1 MRMPAYYRNLP
12 VARKLQWASMVVGLT
27 AMLLASAYLLVDDQ
41 IQDREGMRHDLEVL
55 ANIFSANST
64 AALTFS
70 DAEAATELLATL
82 DAKQHITDAY
92 LYTADGKPF
101 ASYHRTAGPAGGT
114 LPPLQADG
122 IRFDT
127 QRVTVIK
134 SILNGKQKIGSVIL
148 VSDLGE
154 LQEQLQHFL
163 WMVFALIVGA
173 SLIATALSSRLQRP
187 ILEPIAHLAAVARL
201 VSAGKNYGARAVK
214 QSDDDLGQ
222 LTDTFNQMLEEI
234 QHRDEELL
242 QNRHRLEQTV
252 AARTEELVK
261 SNAQLLVAKDKAE
274 AASRAKS
281 EFLANMSHEIRTPM
295 NGVMGMT
302 ELVLDSDLN
311 TEQRDYLNTVKSSAD
326 SMLAVINDILDFS
339 KIEAGRLELDPVT
352 FNLRDLVEE
361 TARGLALRAHEK
373 GLELICDV
381 LQEVPE
387 YVVGDI
393 TRVRQILLNLLGNA
407 IKFTRQGEVE
417 LEVTLESEDAAQLRL
432 HFSVRDTGIGIP
444 QEKQKMIF
452 DAFSQADGSTTR
464 KFGGTGLGL
473 TICARLVEAM
483 QGEIWVES
491 TPAKG
496 SCFHFTAQFG
506 VSSDESRPLSDLS
519 GAIRLAGVR
528 LVVVDDNLTNRRIL
542 TDMLYGWGMLP
553 APAGSGP
560 EALAHLR
567 RGVQRAQPFSLVLT
581 DVHMPDMDGFEL
593 AARIHE
599 SSELTN
605 TVILMLTSGDRGDDI
620 ARCRQ
625 LGISTYLTKPV
636 RRAELRAAIISA
648 IAGKSPRVHA
658 ATADT
663 ETSAQEVKAGS
674 SIQILLTEDN
684 LINQRVALRI
694 LEKAGHRVAIAQN
707 GREALRL
714 LSEQPFDLVL
724 MDVQMPEMDG
734 FEATALIRALEKRT
748 GHHIPI
754 IAMTAHAMAGD
765 RERCLAAGMDGYIS
779 KPVTASALLEQVKRF
794 GETVSFE
801 AIPVP

>member
-1 MRMPAYYRNLP
+1 MKLPAYYRNLP
-12 VARKLQWASMVVGLT
+12 VAQKLQWASMIVGIS
-27 AMLLASAYLLVDDQ
+27 AMLAASGSLLIDEQMVG
-41 IQDREGMRHDLEVL
+41 REALRRDLGVL
-55 ANIFSANST
+55 ADIFSANST

-70 DAEAATELLATL
+70 DTQAARELLATL
-82 DAKQHITDAY
+82 HLNQHITAAF
-92 LYTADGKPF
+92 LYSADGKLF
-101 ASYHRTAGPAGGT
+101 ATYRREPGLAAGAPASQGDRSWVDPHG
-114 LPPLQADG
+114 
-122 IRFDT
+122 
-127 QRVTVIK
+127 VHVSK
-134 SILNGKQKIGSVIL
+134 SILTGAQKIGTVML
-148 VSDLGE
+148 ESDLGE
-154 LQEQLQHFL
+154 LDDKLQHFL
-163 WMVFALIVGA
+163 WMVLLIIIGA
-173 SLIATALSSRLQRP
+173 SLMAVVLSSRLQRP
-187 ILEPIAHLAAVARL
+187 ILEPIAHLSAVARL

-222 LTDTFNQMLEEI
+222 LTDTFNEMLGEI
-234 QHRDEELL
+234 QHRDQELL
-242 QNRHRLEQTV
+242 QNRYQLEQTV

-261 SNAQLLVAKDKAE
+261 SNALLLVAKEKAE

-302 ELVLDSDLN
+302 ELVLDTDLN
-311 TEQRDYLNTVKSSAD
+311 DEQRDYLNTVKSSAD

-339 KIEAGRLELDPVT
+339 KIEAGRLELDPVS
-352 FNLRDLVEE
+352 FNLRDLIED

-381 LQEVPE
+381 FPEVPE
-387 YVVGDI
+387 YVLGDI
-393 TRVRQILLNLLGNA
+393 TRIRQILVNLLGNA

-417 LEVTLESEDAAQLRL
+417 LEVTLESQDAAQLRL
-432 HFSVRDTGIGIP
+432 QFSVRDTGIGIP
-444 QEKQKMIF
+444 LEKQKMIF

-464 KFGGTGLGL
+464 QFGGTGLGL
-473 TICARLVEAM
+473 TISARLVEAM

-496 SCFHFTAQFG
+496 SCFRFTALLG
-506 VSSDESRPLSDLS
+506 VSNDESRPLSNLA
-519 GAIRLAGVR
+519 GAVQLAGVR

-553 APAGSGP
+553 APAASGP

-567 RGVQRAQPFSLVLT
+567 RGVQRGQPFSLVLT

-593 AARIHE
+593 AARIQE
-599 SSELTN
+599 SSELTK

-620 ARCRQ
+620 ARCKL

-648 IAGKSPRVHA
+648 LAGQRPRAHA
-658 ATADT
+658 ATSDAG
-663 ETSAQEVKAGS
+663 TSAQEVKAGS
-674 SIQILLTEDN
+674 SLRILLTEDN
-684 LINQRVALRI
+684 LVNQRVALRI
-694 LEKAGHRVAIAQN
+694 LEKAGHRVAIAEN
-707 GREALRL
+707 GRLALRL
-714 LSEQPFDLVL
+714 LSEQPFDLIL

-734 FEATALIRALEKRT
+734 FEATALIRALEKGKGR
-748 GHHIPI
+748 HIPI

-779 KPVTASALLEQVKRF
+779 KPVTASALLELVTRF
-794 GETVSFE
+794 GETSSVE
-801 AIPVP
+801 TVPVP

>member
-1 MRMPAYYRNLP
+1 MLVASGSLLIDEQIVGRDAMRR
-12 VARKLQWASMVVGLT
+12 
-27 AMLLASAYLLVDDQ
+27 
-41 IQDREGMRHDLEVL
+41 DLGVL
-55 ANIFSANST
+55 ADIFSANST

-70 DAEAATELLATL
+70 GSQAAGELLATL
-82 DAKQHITDAY
+82 HLNQHITAAFIY
-92 LYTADGKPF
+92 SADGKPI
-101 ASYHRTAGPAGGT
+101 AIYRREPGLAAVVPTSQGDRSWIDPHG
-114 LPPLQADG
+114 
-122 IRFDT
+122 
-127 QRVTVIK
+127 VHVSK
-134 SILNGKQKIGSVIL
+134 SILNGNQKLGTVML
-148 VSDLGE
+148 ESDLGE
-154 LQEQLQHFL
+154 LDGKLQHFL
-163 WMVFALIVGA
+163 WMVLLIVIGA
-173 SLIATALSSRLQRP
+173 SLLAVVLSSRLQRP

-214 QSDDDLGQ
+214 QSDDDLGE

-242 QNRHRLEQTV
+242 QNSHQLEQTV

-261 SNAQLLVAKDKAE
+261 SNGQLLVAKEKAE

-302 ELVLDSDLN
+302 ELVLDTDLN
-311 TEQRDYLNTVKSSAD
+311 HEQRDYLNTVKSSAD

-339 KIEAGRLELDPVT
+339 KIEAGRLELDPVS
-352 FNLRDLVEE
+352 FNLRDLIED

-381 LQEVPE
+381 LPEVPE
-387 YVVGDI
+387 YVLGDI
-393 TRVRQILLNLLGNA
+393 TRIRQILVNLLGNA

-417 LEVTLESEDAAQLRL
+417 LEVTLESQDAAQLRL
-432 HFSVRDTGIGIP
+432 QFSVRDTGIGIP
-444 QEKQKMIF
+444 QEKQRIIF

-473 TICARLVEAM
+473 TISARLVEAM

-496 SCFHFTAQFG
+496 SCFRFTALLG
-506 VSSDESRPLSDLS
+506 VSNDQSRPFSDLNA
-519 GAIRLAGVR
+519 AIQLAGVR

-553 APAGSGP
+553 APPASGP

-567 RGVQRAQPFSLVLT
+567 RGVHRGQPFSLVLT

-593 AARIHE
+593 VARIHE

-620 ARCRQ
+620 ARCKQ
-625 LGISTYLTKPV
+625 LGIATYLTKPV
-636 RRAELRAAIISA
+636 RRAELRMAIISA
-648 IAGKSPRVHA
+648 IAGRSPRAHA
-658 ATADT
+658 ATSNT
-663 ETSAQEVKAGS
+663 GTSTQEAKAACS
-674 SIQILLTEDN
+674 LRILLTEDN
-684 LINQRVALRI
+684 IVNQRVALRI
-694 LEKAGHRVAIAQN
+694 LEKAGHRVTIAEN
-707 GREALRL
+707 GRVALSL
-714 LSEQPFDLVL
+714 LGEKPFDLIL

-734 FEATALIRALEKRT
+734 FKATALIRALEKDT
-748 GHHIPI
+748 GRHIPI

-765 RERCLAAGMDGYIS
+765 RERCLAAGMDSYIS
-779 KPVTASALLEQVKRF
+779 KPVTASALLELVTQF
-794 GETVSFE
+794 GEISSVETV
-801 AIPVP
+801 PTP